1 MSKAHNTLKE
11 LALYA
16 MQGLPVEESAAVS
29 EHLEI
34 CSACRTDHARV
45 GVDLA
50 LRGLV
55 VQQSE
60 LPLGARERFT
70 KKVAGSALVKPQDTP
85 AKTATFPINGASRE
99 PGSAIIFEFSV
110 ERTACN
116 VDSNGLRPQRK
127 TAPGTNS
134 AIEKKSL
141 LRMKAPVSMATRNK
155 PNAKSEITTAMPAP
169 SRVAAARIVNIF

>member
-1 MSKAHNTLKE
+1 MSKAHHTLKE

-16 MQGLPVEESAAVS
+16 MQGLLVEESAAVS
-29 EHLEI
+29 KHLQI

-55 VQQSE
+55 VQQRE
-60 LPLGARERFT
+60 LPFGARERFM
-70 KKVAGSALVKPQDTP
+70 KKVAGAALVKPQDP
-85 AKTATFPINGASRE
+85 SAKTTTFPVGSASRE
-99 PGSAIIFEFSV
+99 PGTARMFEISV
-110 ERTACN
+110 ERSASN
-116 VDSNGLRPQRK
+116 LDSNELQPQRK
-127 TAPGTNS
+127 AALGTNS

-141 LRMKAPVSMATRNK
+141 LSMKAPASMAARNK
-155 PNAKSEITTAMPAP
+155 PNAKSEITTAMPAL